1 MTKRLSQDGLARLK
15 KLEGFRSIPY
25 ADVAGVPT
33 IGYGATYY
41 PGGVK
46 VTMADPAI
54 SEAKASEMLALMV
67 KPYAD
72 AINACVKMPLTQ
84 AMFDALVLFAYN
96 VGIAAA
102 KGSTLVR
109 LINSGAYQA
118 AATQFAR
125 WNKAGGKEVAGLTR
139 RREEERKLFLSQGM
153 PA

>member
-46 VTMADPAI
+46 VKMADPAI
-54 SEAKASEMLALMV
+54 SEAKASEMLALMA

-72 AINACVKMPLTQ
+72 AINDCVKTPLTQ

-96 VGIAAA
+96 VGIPAAQ
-102 KGSTLVR
+102 GSTLVR
-109 LINSGAYQA
+109 LINCGAYVA
-118 AATQFAR
+118 AASQFAR
-125 WNKAGGKEVAGLTR
+125 WNRAGGKEVAGLTR